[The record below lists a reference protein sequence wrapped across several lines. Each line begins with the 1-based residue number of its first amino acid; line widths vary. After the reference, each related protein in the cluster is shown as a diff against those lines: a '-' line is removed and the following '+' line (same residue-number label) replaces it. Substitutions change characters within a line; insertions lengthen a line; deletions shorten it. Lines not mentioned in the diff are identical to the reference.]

1 MKKSNNRIK
10 KIIVLKLLQTKSSCK
25 VIHMFLKVSK
35 TNKKRKR
42 SCFKNYL
49 FFRISQII
57 LSSSPDSSLKNT
69 ILRLTSYNF

>member
-25 VIHMFLKVSK
+25 VIRMFLKVSK
-35 TNKKRKR
+35 TNKNREKEVVLK
-42 SCFKNYL
+42 L
-49 FFRISQII
+49 AIFRISQII